1 MKMNTNTML
10 LVLVGL
16 LVVIAGVQAVQLNT
30 MYQALSTGAISGVK
44 SSALSTLPSQ
54 VGGC

>member
-1 MKMNTNTML
+1 MEMNTNTML

-30 MYQALSTGAISGVK
+30 VYQALSSGAIGVK
-44 SSALSTLPSQ
+44 SSALSSLPSQ
-54 VGGC
+54 VGGCG